1 MDYERR
7 LEKKRNKMG
16 KLKEKYENDL
26 NERNDIV
33 KLLKEEIDLKLEEV

>member
-7 LEKKRNKMG
+7 LEKKRNKMS
-16 KLKEKYENDL
+16 KLKEKHENDL
-26 NERNDIV
+26 KERNDIV